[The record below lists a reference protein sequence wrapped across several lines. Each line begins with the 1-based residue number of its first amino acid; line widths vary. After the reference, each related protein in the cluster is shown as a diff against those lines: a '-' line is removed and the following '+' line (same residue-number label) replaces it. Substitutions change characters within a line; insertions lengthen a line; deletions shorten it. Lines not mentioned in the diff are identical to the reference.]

1 MTIVFLIALATYRI
15 THLVVFDKISEPI
28 RNLFVR
34 REVRNYFGEPF
45 IRYTLQGGRLRR
57 FVGKILNCPWCAS
70 VWIGAFLTA
79 LYVYGPRGVTWVY
92 VFLAAASVTGLLET
106 WWTKTVGFPAE
117 MVDSGKYAE
126 ED

>member
-1 MTIVFLIALATYRI
+1 MTVVILIALATYRI
-15 THLVVFDKISEPI
+15 THLVVFDQIFVPI

-34 REVRNYFGEPF
+34 R
-45 IRYTLQGGRLRR
+45 RYRQVAGQPVIFYDLQGGRLRQ
-57 FVGKILNCPWCAS
+57 FIGKIMNCPWCAS
-70 VWIGAFLTA
+70 VWIGALLTA

-92 VFLAAASVTGLLET
+92 VFLAAAAITGLAET

-117 MVDSGKYAE
+117 MVPSSIYSE